1 MFMNGQT
8 RVKINIRG
16 VDYYVVSEG
25 TEEYI
30 RSVGEELDARMGEL
44 MEGNDRIS
52 TTMAAVLCAM
62 SYCDECRKAQ
72 SNADNLRVQVKDYLD
87 DSQKAHVEAEDAK
100 REIERLK
107 RELQALRN
115 RLADLDDR

>member
-1 MFMNGQT
+1 MNGQT

-16 VDYYVVSEG
+16 VDYFVVSEG
-25 TEEYI
+25 SEEYI
-30 RSVGEELDARMGEL
+30 RSIGEELDTRMSEL
-44 MEGNDRIS
+44 MGSNDRIS

-62 SYCDECRKAQ
+62 SYCDECRKA
-72 SNADNLRVQVKDYLD
+72 SNNADNLRVQVKDYLD
-87 DSQKAHVEAEDAK
+87 DSQKARVEAEDAK